1 MATGPIETHLHHSF
15 NWENAAPGARI
26 GPRGRSVNCGSVPSA
41 QCVRLGSEINRAV
54 YVIDNRTMAK
64 MLSELIRW
72 GRHYNQAVRAL
83 NTIALFIRRGS
94 PPEYR
99 AFSEMLSDAEE
110 KLAEVE
116 RGRQVI
122 EYVLTDIAGS
132 TSVSGD

>member
-1 MATGPIETHLHHSF
+1 MDYPEMVSCRMTTDDFQRLTRSAEDVGMARSEYLRTLI
-15 NWENAAPGARI
+15 RI
-26 GPRGRSVNCGSVPSA
+26 PASASGRG
-41 QCVRLGSEINRAV
+41 AV

-64 MLSELIRW
+64 MLAELIRW

-99 AFSEMLSDAEE
+99 AFGKMLSEAEQ

-116 RGRQVI
+116 QGRQVI
-122 EYVLTDIAGS
+122 EYVLTDIAKS
-132 TSVSGD
+132 TTVRGD

>member
-1 MATGPIETHLHHSF
+1 MDYPEMVSF
-15 NWENAAPGARI
+15 RITAADLDRLAA
-26 GPRGRSVNCGSVPSA
+26 SA
-41 QCVRLGSEINRAV
+41 QRAGMARSEYLRTLIRIPAGASGKGAV

-83 NTIALFIRRGS
+83 NTIALFVRRGS

-99 AFSEMLSDAEE
+99 AFGEMLSVAEG

-122 EYVLTDIAGS
+122 EYVLVEIAGS
-132 TSVSGD
+132 TMVSGD

>member
-1 MATGPIETHLHHSF
+1 MDYPEMVSCRMTSDDLDRLTASAKRAGMARSEYLRTII
-15 NWENAAPGARI
+15 RI
-26 GPRGRSVNCGSVPSA
+26 PASA
-41 QCVRLGSEINRAV
+41 SGKGAV

-83 NTIALFIRRGS
+83 NTIALFIRRGN

>member
-1 MATGPIETHLHHSF
+1 MDYPKMVSCRMTSDDLDRLTA
-15 NWENAAPGARI
+15 
-26 GPRGRSVNCGSVPSA
+26 SA
-41 QCVRLGSEINRAV
+41 QLAGMARSEYLRTLIRIPASASGKGAV

-64 MLSELIRW
+64 MLAELIRW

-94 PPEYR
+94 PPEYQ
-99 AFSEMLSDAEE
+99 AFSEILSDAEE